1 MPQRLHAAVDGA
13 AQNAAN
19 EATLCAC
26 MGGWVGGWVGVYFNE
41 FNFDIQRAFV
51 RAWGLAVVRRP
62 EFDSAHT
69 ASFIVLPW

>member
-1 MPQRLHAAVDGA
+1 VPQRLHAAVDGA

-26 MGGWVGGWVGVYFNE
+26 MGGWVGVYFNE